1 MKGNSKSKLMGKV
14 VREVVSITIA
24 AGLALFVFVV
34 LNFV

>member
-1 MKGNSKSKLMGKV
+1 MKGNSKSKMIGRV
-14 VREVVSITIA
+14 IREVVSITIA